1 MNKMTHLIQPERSR
15 SVISPEGRENGNG
28 GGPSSSKE
36 TDRPR
41 EYAGSGIPQAQCA
54 GMRQRVSFSNT
65 ESGNVSLPTLARR
78 EPGAAV
84 QGAMGSRL

>member
-1 MNKMTHLIQPERSR
+1 MNKMTHLIQPERHF
-15 SVISPEGRENGNG
+15 PGAMGENGNG

-41 EYAGSGIPQAQCA
+41 EYAGSGIPQAQCT

-78 EPGAAV
+78 KPGAAV
-84 QGAMGSRL
+84 QGAVGSRL